1 MGSPLCLHECEHE
14 MISIQDGL
22 ILAEEEEERNRKETG
37 EEVFSGLVIRL
48 PMEGLILLPGHG

>member
-1 MGSPLCLHECEHE
+1 

-22 ILAEEEEERNRKETG
+22 ILAEEEEEGNRKETG
-37 EEVFSGLVIRL
+37 EEVFPSLVIRL